1 MTDKEFSEISDK
13 NKQVRGLASEAFLW
27 LDRARILKIYAKM
40 AHVIID
46 AGLDPRDLDN
56 ASGAYLDIS
65 REVYDEFAIKHPTM
79 VNKLGEALIG
89 IVLRAT
95 VYSEIMER
103 TNEYL
108 EVVSKC
114 VKINEERKKETT

>member
-1 MTDKEFSEISDK
+1 MTDMEFSEITDK
-13 NKQVRGLASEAFLW
+13 NKQVRGLAGEVFLW

-79 VNKLGEALIG
+79 VNKLGEVLVG
-89 IVLRAT
+89 IVLRAS
-95 VYSEIMER
+95 VYSEIMDR

-108 EVVSKC
+108 DAMSKC
-114 VKINEERKKETT
+114 VKINDERKKETT

>member
-1 MTDKEFSEISDK
+1 MTDKEFERASTLND
-13 NKQVRGLASEAFLW
+13 QVRGLAGEVSLW

-40 AHVIID
+40 AHVIIN

-89 IVLRAT
+89 IVLRAS
-95 VYSEIMER
+95 VYSEIMDR

-108 EVVSKC
+108 DIMGKC
-114 VKINEERKKETT
+114 VEINEERKKGAA